1 MYEVLEHPEKE
12 KEKIQELRREMA
24 ALEPV
29 NLQAI
34 DQFEQVKERYDFLTG
49 QQQDLISAKDQ
60 LFETMSEMDEE
71 VKSRFKEVFEG
82 IRNEFQTVFPNMF
95 GGGRAELILTDPT
108 DLLHTGIEIEA
119 QPPGK
124 KLQNL
129 RLLSGGE
136 RALTAIALLFSIIQV
151 RPVPFCVLDEVEAA
165 LDEANVLRFGRYL
178 RTFEKDTQFIV
189 VTHRKGTM
197 ESADMLYGVTMAE
210 SGVSKLVSVRLEEI
224 AQNGQIQVLEGE
236 QND

>member
-1 MYEVLEHPEKE
+1 
-12 KEKIQELRREMA
+12 MA

-119 QPPGK
+119 QPPGC
-124 KLQNL
+124 L
-129 RLLSGGE
+129 
-136 RALTAIALLFSIIQV
+136 
-151 RPVPFCVLDEVEAA
+151 
-165 LDEANVLRFGRYL
+165 
-178 RTFEKDTQFIV
+178 
-189 VTHRKGTM
+189 
-197 ESADMLYGVTMAE
+197 
-210 SGVSKLVSVRLEEI
+210 
-224 AQNGQIQVLEGE
+224 
-236 QND
+236 

>member
-1 MYEVLEHPEKE
+1 MFYFDPEKE
-12 KEKIQELRREMA
+12 KEKIQALRQEMA

-129 RLLSGGE
+129 SLLSGGE

-236 QND
+236 RND